1 MSNKIN
7 SVATVVTLD
16 GVTRTYTAEENASFQ
31 QSIADKAKKER
42 EELIYPSDREL
53 AEFFAVA
60 DSFKIKGEAMKRCI
74 KDVQELKTREASTS
88 DNAIMIACYGN
99 GYHGKGELC
108 TVWARRKATKKTS
121 VDFGVRF
128 SVNTSAMFRGVNT
141 VADFMDAFSY
151 RDITFRDN
159 EPRYS
164 FKTLA
169 EITQF
174 LATIYSMYENA
185 TAVKVAEV
193 VTAEKVAQ

>member
-1 MSNKIN
+1 MSNKT
-7 SVATVVTLD
+7 VATVVTLD
-16 GVTRTYTAEENASFQ
+16 GVSRTYSAEENASFQ
-31 QSIADKAKKER
+31 QSITDKAKKER
-42 EELIYPSDREL
+42 EELIYPSEREL

-74 KDVQELKTREASTS
+74 KDVQELKTREATTS

-108 TVWARRKATKKTS
+108 TVWTRRKATKKTP
-121 VDFGVRF
+121 VDYGVRF
-128 SVNTSAMFRGVNT
+128 SVNTSAMFRGVKN

-151 RDITFRDN
+151 RDITYRDN

-164 FKTLA
+164 FKTLS

-174 LATIYSMYENA
+174 LATIYTMYEKA
-185 TAVKVAEV
+185 TAVKVADV
-193 VTAEKVAQ
+193 VSNMQVAQ